1 MRLCGADIIVR
12 TLIEQG
18 CNTIFGY
25 PGGQVLDIYHS
36 LHKYRDEIK
45 HVLTADEQGAAHAA
59 DGYARSCGRTG
70 VVLATSGPGA
80 TNLVT
85 GIATAY
91 LDSIPLVAITGNVAT
106 SMIGTD
112 SFQELDI
119 TGVTLPITK
128 HNYFVGSIETL
139 ADTIREAF
147 CLAKSGRPG
156 PVLVDIPKDIQ
167 RQFFEYTPQ
176 PAVTAD
182 EPFAAKEIRIVEAAG
197 CINQAQRPFI
207 FFGGGVVSSGAQA
220 EMLELADK
228 LDAALG
234 CSFMGISAVPTDHP
248 RFLGMQGMH
257 GRYACSVAMSKADCV
272 IALGTRFSDRATGGL
287 DTFIPNAK
295 IVHIDIEGAELSKT
309 TRDTHALRG
318 DIKKTL
324 QALLPLVEGGS
335 KPDWQKQVAQIRS
348 TEASM
353 RDTREGL
360 TPLNIME
367 TINRHRAPDMPVATD
382 VGQHQMWSAQMLNFS
397 RERTFISSGGL
408 GAMGYGMGAAIGSAM
423 ATGKKTLLITGDGSF
438 GMDLNELATVVTH
451 QLPITV
457 VLLNNRVLGMV
468 RQLQD
473 FFYDKTYSN
482 TSLENRH
489 TDFVMLAKAFGAGAE
504 RVCDLESFD
513 RALKSA
519 IDGGKPYVIEV
530 MVDKDE
536 YVLPMIPGGK
546 SVNEIITKV
555 GD

>member
-1 MRLCGADIIVR
+1 MLLCGADIIVR

-18 CNTIFGY
+18 CDTIFGY

-36 LHKYRDEIK
+36 LHKYRDEIR

-59 DGYARSCGRTG
+59 DGYSRSSGRTG

-91 LDSIPLVAITGNVAT
+91 LDSIPMVAITGNVAT
-106 SMIGTD
+106 SLIGTD

-147 CLAKSGRPG
+147 RLAKSGRPG

-167 RQFFEYTPQ
+167 KQFTEYTPCAKVL
-176 PAVTAD
+176 PD
-182 EPFAAKEIRIVEAAG
+182 ETFAAKEVRITEAAE
-197 CINQAQRPFI
+197 CINQSQRPFI
-207 FFGGGVVSSGAQA
+207 FFGGGLISSGAQT
-220 EMLELADK
+220 EMLELAERI
-228 LDAALG
+228 DAALG
-234 CSFMGISAVPTDHP
+234 CSFMGISAIPTAHP

-257 GRYACSVAMSKADCV
+257 GRYACSVAKNKADCV

-287 DTFIPNAK
+287 DTFIPKAK

-324 QALLPLVEGGS
+324 EALLPLITKAEH
-335 KPDWQKQVAQIRS
+335 PDWMQQVADIRAEER
-348 TEASM
+348 TH

-367 TINRHRAPDMPVATD
+367 IVNRCREADMPVATD
-382 VGQHQMWSAQMLNFS
+382 VGQHQMWSAQMLSFS
-397 RERTFISSGGL
+397 CERTFISSGGL
-408 GAMGYGMGAAIGSAM
+408 GAMGYGMGGAIGSTM

-438 GMDLNELATVVTH
+438 GMNLNELATVVTH

-457 VLLNNRVLGMV
+457 ILLNNRVLGMV

-482 TSLENRH
+482 TSLEDRR
-489 TDFVMLAKAFGAGAE
+489 TDFVMLAKAFGADAE
-504 RVCDLESFD
+504 RVCTVDSFEK
-513 RALKSA
+513 ALKKA
-519 IDGGKPYVIEV
+519 IGSGKPYLIEV

-546 SVNEIITKV
+546 SVSEIITKV